1 MYDWTVLNLAVSA
14 ALAGGRVGTPVFVR
28 WTASVAQSEA
38 ELKPLL
44 GQMSQYAEQWLAS
57 RPRQV
62 YAAGAETDGHL
73 SMALE
78 LANGSSALLAIALAH
93 GRPNLD
99 IAVYGSDGALYHSGP
114 SALPGPDAAAD
125 SPVSPPA
132 SDALG
137 ALNSSLA
144 TNQPVL
150 LSEKGGER

>member
-1 MYDWTVLNLAVSA
+1 MYDWTVLNQAVSA
-14 ALAGGRVGTPVFVR
+14 ALTGGRVGTPVFVR
-28 WTASVAQSEA
+28 WTASVAQSQE

-44 GQMSQYAEQWLAS
+44 AQMSRYTEQWLAS

-73 SMALE
+73 SLALE

-99 IAVYGSDGALYHSGP
+99 IAVYGSDGAMYHSGP

-132 SDALG
+132 SDALS

-150 LSEKGGER
+150 LSERGGER